1 MASIAES
8 FGFDL
13 PESLHEQLESVEQQV
28 EYVLELSEIM
38 HKEGEEEEEAAA
50 RVAPHAAEV
59 AAERV
64 MQKLLLSSV
73 ELEAPPLVLAC
84 VHAGGCAIK
93 CLVCVCRSSPFTLLL
108 PVSFHTKLT
117 RPRGAGDELR
127 SGSARGSE
135 RSALSVLL
143 ASTGGHTAHAR
154 RVRRTHTHSLAS
166 RFPMQTS

>member
-73 ELEAPPLVLAC
+73 ELEAPLVLAC

-93 CLVCVCRSSPFTLLL
+93 CLVCVCVAVRLL
-108 PVSFHTKLT
+108 PAFSQSVSIQ
-117 RPRGAGDELR
+117 
-127 SGSARGSE
+127 S
-135 RSALSVLL
+135 
-143 ASTGGHTAHAR
+143 
-154 RVRRTHTHSLAS
+154 
-166 RFPMQTS
+166 

>member
-38 HKEGEEEEEAAA
+38 HKERQDEDEEEEDAA
-50 RVAPHAAEV
+50 RGAPRAAEV

-73 ELEAPPLVLAC
+73 ELEAPLVLAC

-93 CLVCVCRSSPFTLLL
+93 CLVRVC
-108 PVSFHTKLT
+108 
-117 RPRGAGDELR
+117 
-127 SGSARGSE
+127 AR
-135 RSALSVLL
+135 
-143 ASTGGHTAHAR
+143 AR
-154 RVRRTHTHSLAS
+154 RM
-166 RFPMQTS
+166 FPPPTFFIEN